1 MAHTLAENFL
11 ADLDDLSEGEEE
23 KNDVAALG
31 DEGDNDDDGVGG
43 NGKV

>member
-11 ADLDDLSEGEEE
+11 ADLDDLSEGEEVE
-23 KNDVAALG
+23 KNVVQAG
-31 DEGDNDDDGVGG
+31 EGDNEDVING